1 MTRPAFPFQVED
13 ISQLARSLH
22 QQLAETNAAPSHLAL
37 MNMLARGA
45 GYKNFQHFRQAAT
58 PQTALAP
65 PDMKRVDQALRYFDR
80 QGRLAQWPGK
90 TWAQHLCLWGLWAH
104 LPKDVSLTEREI
116 SAELNQWHVFADAAI
131 LRRTLW
137 EMKLVS
143 RSLDGRDYRRIA
155 KEPPAE
161 ARALLRS
168 LKAMGQVAAMSA

>member
-1 MTRPAFPFQVED
+1 MTRTAFPFQVED

-22 QQLAETNAAPSHLAL
+22 QQLTGSAETPSHLAL

-45 GYKNFQHFRQAAT
+45 GYKNFQHFRTAVT
-58 PQTALAP
+58 PQTASPA
-65 PDMKRVDQALRYFDR
+65 PDMARVDQALRHYDK
-80 QGRLAQWPGK
+80 QGRLARWPGK

-104 LPKDVSLTEREI
+104 LPKYTAMTEREI
-116 SAELNQWHVFADAAI
+116 SEVLNQWHNFQDAAI

-143 RSLDGRDYRRIA
+143 RSPDGRDYRRIA
-155 KEPPAE
+155 QEPPPE

-168 LKAMGQVAAMSA
+168 LKAVAA